1 MSTMQMEPAAPPRPG
16 LVSLD
21 GRAYPL
27 ESVQVEGRVEGGV
40 AMTTLRQRYRNPYSE
55 ALEVLYTLPL
65 PADGAVLGYVIV
77 VGERRIVGQIQPREA
92 AAEAYR
98 EALYEGRTAGLL
110 EQERSDTFQQR
121 LGNLPGGQEVEVEIQ
136 VLHPLAF
143 RPRAGAGRAGAVRRR
158 SERGGLRAEWEYR
171 FPTTLGVRYMGA
183 EGRVP
188 DAEHL
193 EPGRAEGGIPT
204 RMTASILVPGHPEAG
219 VGLGAVRS
227 PSHRIRSRA
236 VEEGIRIELEEASAL
251 DRDLV
256 LRWPALAPHVGV
268 RMVEGGGLEGDGGR
282 YALLTILPPAAPS
295 ATLPRDLTLLL
306 DTSGSMHGTPLEL
319 AKVVVDGL
327 LGTLGTSDRVEI
339 LAFGSTVREVSG
351 GMVAASP
358 ERVTELGRQ
367 LRRLRASG
375 GTEMVDAVRRALRP
389 LRRDA
394 QRQVILVTDGYIG
407 FEGEVVAEAMA
418 RLPEGVRFHAVG
430 VGAAPNRTLTN
441 GLARASRGV
450 ELFAVDKASA
460 RETVALLRQATDAP
474 VVTDLQLSG
483 SAVRQVAPQWPR
495 DVLAH
500 SPVVLTAELAPEGG
514 AMEVSGHLAGERTRW
529 RWTTEVEP
537 MASRGA
543 ESTTTPLPV
552 GALHGRERVE
562 DLELQ
567 VAAGEPRGGVDPM
580 IERTGLRHRIMT
592 RRTSLVAISETV
604 SVDPRAPRRRERLPV
619 ELPAGVSAEGV
630 GLVGG
635 NQVGMSERVH
645 GVRSMRTHSMD
656 SHLDA
661 DMAAEGLFEDFNTLF
676 SGARESAEYLED
688 VVHELHSPV
697 HRLEPHLPA
706 DLLHLDGNLLHL
718 DGNLLVLELEVPTDG
733 FELPEGELNVTLTSG
748 ETLEAWV
755 DADWSSPM
763 GPHSA
768 GLRVRMAI
776 RLATKAG
783 RPEGGR
789 IRISWEAVARSEGP
803 RSYAVMIDV
812 PPLWAPEPRP

>member
-1 MSTMQMEPAAPPRPG
+1 MGPCWGMPSSSASG
-16 LVSLD
+16 
-21 GRAYPL
+21 
-27 ESVQVEGRVEGGV
+27 
-40 AMTTLRQRYRNPYSE
+40 
-55 ALEVLYTLPL
+55 
-65 PADGAVLGYVIV
+65 
-77 VGERRIVGQIQPREA
+77 RIVGQIQPREA

-110 EQERSDTFQQR
+110 EQDRSDTFQQR
-121 LGNLPGGQEVEVEIQ
+121 LGNLPGGQEVGVEIQ

-143 RPRAGAGRAGAVRRR
+143 RPRAGAEAGAGGKP
-158 SERGGLRAEWEYR
+158 SETEGLRAEWEYR
-171 FPTTLGVRYMGA
+171 FPTTVGLRYMGA

-188 DAEHL
+188 DGERL
-193 EPGRAEGGIPT
+193 EPGRAESGIPT
-204 RMTASILVPGHPEAG
+204 RMTLSILVPRHPEAG
-219 VGLGAVRS
+219 VGPGAVRS
-227 PSHRIRSRA
+227 PSHRVRSRA
-236 VEEGIRIELEEASAL
+236 VEEGVRIELAEASAL

-268 RMVEGGGLEGDGGR
+268 RMVQGGGLEGDGGR
-282 YALLTILPPAAPS
+282 YALVTLLPPAAPG

-306 DTSGSMHGTPLEL
+306 DTSGSMLGTPLKL

-351 GMVAASP
+351 GMVDASP
-358 ERVTELGRQ
+358 ERVTELRRQ
-367 LRRLRASG
+367 LRRLRARG

-394 QRQVILVTDGYIG
+394 QRQVVLVTDGYIG

-441 GLARASRGV
+441 GLARAGRGV
-450 ELFAVDKASA
+450 ELFAVDETSA
-460 RETVALLRQATDAP
+460 RETAALLRRATDAP
-474 VVTDLQLSG
+474 ILTDLRLSG
-483 SAVRQVAPQWPR
+483 TAIRQVAPQRPR
-495 DVLAH
+495 DILAH
-500 SPVVLTAELAPEGG
+500 SPVVLTAELATEGG
-514 AMEVSGHLAGERTRW
+514 TLELSGNLAGERKPW

-537 MASRGA
+537 IGSRRD
-543 ESTTTPLPV
+543 EWVTTPLPV

-567 VAAGEPRGGVDPM
+567 VAAGELRGVVDPR
-580 IERTGLRHRIMT
+580 IERAGLRHQIMT

-635 NQVGMSERVH
+635 PEVSLSQRVH
-645 GVRSMRTHSMD
+645 RVRSMHSN
-656 SHLDA
+656 LDA
-661 DMAAEGLFEDFNTLF
+661 EATVGDRVEGFDALFL
-676 SGARESAEYLED
+676 GARESAEYPED
-688 VVHELHSPV
+688 VAHELHSPV

-718 DGNLLVLELEVPTDG
+718 DGNLIVLELEVPEDH
-733 FELPEGELNVTLTSG
+733 FELPLGEELELTLPSG
-748 ETLEAWV
+748 ETIEAWV
-755 DADWSSPM
+755 DADRSSPA

-768 GLRVRMAI
+768 GVRVRMAI
-776 RLATKAG
+776 RVGTKPAQL
-783 RPEGGR
+783 EGGR
-789 IRISWEAVARSEGP
+789 IRISWEAVAGSGGAPGAPTRVVGPPPRGP
-803 RSYAVMIDV
+803 R
-812 PPLWAPEPRP
+812 